1 MELSERRLPQGRG
14 LLELLDGARM
24 KTTSIQLYSLLSLFP
39 GGGVCVEDSG
49 GFVCVE
55 CGAEASSLSRPKQAG
70 QGVERM
76 RHYGSRHL

>member
-1 MELSERRLPQGRG
+1 MCVCVT
-14 LLELLDGARM
+14 D
-24 KTTSIQLYSLLSLFP
+24 LFP